1 MVYLFKIHVPRSLFR
16 FIYVMFN
23 ERSLLINETCVFCC
37 ICLNEEGDL
46 YGFQMIRGQYLTGKD
61 FSYQTLMKQD
71 FKMIRLSL
79 R

>member
-1 MVYLFKIHVPRSLFR
+1 
-16 FIYVMFN
+16 
-23 ERSLLINETCVFCC
+23 
-37 ICLNEEGDL
+37 LNEEGDL